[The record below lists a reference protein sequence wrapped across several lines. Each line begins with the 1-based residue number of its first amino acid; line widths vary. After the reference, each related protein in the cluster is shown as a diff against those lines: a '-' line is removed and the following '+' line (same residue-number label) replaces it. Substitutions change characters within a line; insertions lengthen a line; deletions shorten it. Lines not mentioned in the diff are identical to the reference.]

1 MKRVGI
7 KRLGIYFV
15 SESQH
20 YSMNTVMNMRYRIQK
35 QFEPMVGRS
44 RAKKWAIWIVMLL
57 EEPLKVILYERR
69 SYGRI

>member
-1 MKRVGI
+1 MKREGI

-20 YSMNTVMNMRYRIQK
+20 YSMNTVLNMRYRIQK
-35 QFEPMVGRS
+35 QLEPRFGRS

-57 EEPLKVILYERR
+57 EEPLKIILYERR